1 MPAPPDRK
9 MARVNSALRRELG
22 DLITSWLLD
31 PRVSRLI
38 SVSRVTTARD
48 LGAATVYVA
57 VLGPEAEQTETL
69 AALKSGR
76 VALRHMLKS
85 RVRMRHIPKLT
96 FKLDDAQHK
105 GADVLAILDEVA
117 LEVSGEAGGEP
128 GGGS

>member
-1 MPAPPDRK
+1 
-9 MARVNSALRRELG
+9 MARVNSALKRELG
-22 DLITSWLLD
+22 ELIITWLLD
-31 PRVSRLI
+31 PRVSRLT

-57 VLGPEAEQTETL
+57 VLGSEAEQTETL

-85 RVRMRHIPKLT
+85 RLRMRHIPQLT
-96 FKLDDAQHK
+96 FKLDDAGDK
-105 GADVLAILDEVA
+105 DADVLAILDEVA
-117 LEVSGEAGGEP
+117 LEVSGEAAGEP

>member
-1 MPAPPDRK
+1 MPAPRDRK
-9 MARVNSALRRELG
+9 MARVNSALKRELG
-22 DLITSWLLD
+22 ELITTWLLD

-57 VLGPEAEQTETL
+57 VLGSEAEQTETL
-69 AALKSGR
+69 QALKSGR

-85 RVRMRHIPKLT
+85 RLRMRHIPKLT
-96 FKLDDAQHK
+96 FKLDDARDR